1 MGQAAESNFNSE
13 LESARAQGFREAL
26 DTVRYVLKL
35 KKMGISECEIIK
47 KFQLDPTFI
56 HELMEWMR

>member
-13 LESARAQGFREAL
+13 LESACAQGFREAL